1 MKILPMSALICTG
14 LLSYSLL
21 AAPIMVH
28 QIELNEPQGVT
39 KVSRDENELTQVT
52 VMIDGEQQEFTF
64 TPDELNDPEVIN
76 QHLSQLPAAQQQRLA
91 KLLSRLDLNHGD
103 VRILS
108 KNAFSAEMQGK
119 LTKLREQMQH
129 KEIQLAV
136 VAKEMKAKSADL
148 AAKSTEIQMKAAE
161 ILENTHSKET
171 QEKLA
176 RLHSK
181 EMLLAKV
188 AHDMEAKAAEIEIH
202 FETHG
207 NNFDENIT
215 LITDDITALANE
227 IVELEMGALGLDID
241 VDVNDARGNH
251 FIVVN
256 QDSNTY
262 STEQIIELIK
272 SAELSDDD
280 KLRIETLLSKP
291 SSK

>member
-1 MKILPMSALICTG
+1 
-14 LLSYSLL
+14 
-21 AAPIMVH
+21 
-28 QIELNEPQGVT
+28 
-39 KVSRDENELTQVT
+39 
-52 VMIDGEQQEFTF
+52 
-64 TPDELNDPEVIN
+64 
-76 QHLSQLPAAQQQRLA
+76 
-91 KLLSRLDLNHGD
+91 
-103 VRILS
+103 
-108 KNAFSAEMQGK
+108 
-119 LTKLREQMQH
+119 
-129 KEIQLAV
+129 
-136 VAKEMKAKSADL
+136 MKAKSADL

>member
-1 MKILPMSALICTG
+1 MKILPMSTLICTG

-103 VRILS
+103 VRTLS
-108 KNAFSAEMQGK
+108 KNAFSAEMQEK

-129 KEIQLAV
+129 KENQLAV
-136 VAKEMKAKSADL
+136 VAKEMEAKSAEL
-148 AAKSTEIQMKAAE
+148 AAKSTEIQLEAAE
-161 ILENTHSKET
+161 LHEKTHSKEA
-171 QEKLA
+171 QKKLA

-181 EMLLAKV
+181 EMLLTKV
-188 AHDMEAKAAEIEIH
+188 AQDLEAKAAEIEIH

-207 NNFDENIT
+207 DNFDENIT

-227 IVELEMGALGLDID
+227 IVELEIGPLGMDID
-241 VDVNDARGNH
+241 VGIDNARGNH
-251 FIVVN
+251 FIIVN
-256 QDSNTY
+256 QDSNTS

-272 SAELSDDD
+272 STELSDDD
-280 KLRIETLLSKP
+280 KLRIKTLLGAP